1 MSYEDFESTL
11 YGITPTE
18 SETPKQEEPKRTQ
31 EKPVEQIIEPQAQ
44 IDEREEI
51 PLPDAPPEVIRYDS
65 EPSRNVGKIKN
76 ADIYRKRENIQ
87 EEEVLTLPHSS
98 DAERSVI
105 GSMLIDKDACELVC
119 ILLSEEDFYVPAYAT
134 TFKAIRDLQSAGK
147 AVDLVTLVEIL
158 EQRGKIDL
166 VGGMT
171 ALMDLITFVPT
182 AANVKYY
189 SEIVREH
196 SNRRKVIRASGE
208 IIRDAMAGGTDYL
221 KLAQASVEEI
231 EQSKISEVERVGMR
245 AMQAAIE
252 MGDTKAADF
261 STGLKEIDK
270 LLKGGFRR
278 GEVVV
283 VGARPSQGKSSFA
296 MNVTNHF
303 LEQDQ
308 VVYIQ
313 TMDDS
318 EVAFLQRLETRMSLV
333 SGSEIE
339 KYKSSTLGMSF
350 CDEFLKHAEILQKK
364 PLYIDDAAS
373 VTVEYIRAKC
383 KAIKRIEGTIDLVVV
398 DYIGQIDTSTV
409 QNGKRRAGSRA
420 EEVSLVSSK
429 LKILAKELDCVVMV
443 IVQFNRSIDSRQDKR
458 PTMSDLKESGGIEA
472 DANIII
478 CPSLP
483 YKDDPSRDPTETVFY
498 ILKSKG
504 SQTGSIET
512 IRWDGEHYL
521 FYEGEHPANERFK
534 RRKPNNTFTD
544 VPKEEIPEEFT
555 EEEKE

>member
-1 MSYEDFESTL
+1 MTTEQYDDFESML

-18 SETPKQEEPKRTQ
+18 SETPKQEEPKRPQ
-31 EKPVEQIIEPQAQ
+31 EKPVERFIEPQAQ
-44 IDEREEI
+44 IDERDEI
-51 PLPDAPPEVIRYDS
+51 PLPEPPYKPTRYELRQS
-65 EPSRNVGKIKN
+65 GTF
-76 ADIYRKRENIQ
+76 RKQEQ
-87 EEEVLTLPHSS
+87 EETRELPHSV

-105 GSMLIDKDACELVC
+105 GSMLIESDACELVC
-119 ILLSEEDFYVPAYAT
+119 ILLSEEDFYVPAYAA

-147 AVDLVTLVEIL
+147 AVDLVTLAEIL
-158 EQRGKIDL
+158 EQRAEIEL

-171 ALMDLITFVPT
+171 ALLDLIDFVPT

-189 SEIVREH
+189 VEIVKEH
-196 SNRRKVIRASGE
+196 SNRRKVIRASSE
-208 IIRDAMAGGTDYL
+208 IIRDAMEGGNDYL
-221 KLAQASVEEI
+221 KIAQASVEEI
-231 EQSKISEVERVGMR
+231 QQSKINEVERVGMR

-339 KYKSSTLGMSF
+339 KYKSSTMGLSF
-350 CDEFLKHAEILQKK
+350 CDEFLKHAEILQTK
-364 PLYIDDAAS
+364 PLYLDDSPS
-373 VTVEYIRAKC
+373 VTVEYIKEKC

-409 QNGKRRAGSRA
+409 QSGKRKAGSRA

-483 YKDDPSRDPTETVFY
+483 YKDDPSRDPSETVFY

-534 RRKPNNTFTD
+534 RRNKGNPNWAE
-544 VPKEEIPEEFT
+544 VPKEEIPKEFT
-555 EEEKE
+555 EE

>member
-1 MSYEDFESTL
+1 MPYDDFESML

-18 SETPKQEEPKRTQ
+18 SETPKQEEPKRPQ
-31 EKPVEQIIEPQAQ
+31 EKPVERFIEPQAQ
-44 IDEREEI
+44 IDERDEI

-65 EPSRNVGKIKN
+65 ERNSASGMTSHKVQYSK
-76 ADIYRKRENIQ
+76 YENTR
-87 EEEVLTLPHSS
+87 EEEALTLPHSG

-119 ILLSEEDFYVPAYAT
+119 VLLSEEDFYVPAYAT
-134 TFKAIRDLQSAGK
+134 TFKAIKDLQSAGK
-147 AVDLVTLVEIL
+147 AVDLVTLAEIL
-158 EQRGKIDL
+158 EQRNEIEI
-166 VGGMT
+166 VGGII
-171 ALMDLITFVPT
+171 ALTDLITFVPT
-182 AANVKYY
+182 AANVKQYV
-189 SEIVREH
+189 EIVKGH
-196 SNRRKVIRASGE
+196 SNRRKIIRSSGE
-208 IIRDAMAGGTDYL
+208 IIRDAMAGGNDYL
-221 KLAQASVEEI
+221 KIAQASVEEI
-231 EQSKISEVERVGMR
+231 QQSKISEVERVGMR

-261 STGLKEIDK
+261 STGLREVDK

-296 MNVTNHF
+296 MNVTDSF
-303 LEQDQ
+303 LEKNH

-318 EVAFLQRLETRMSLV
+318 EVAFLQRLETKMSLV

-339 KYKSSTLGMSF
+339 RFRSSTMGQSF
-350 CDEFLKHAEILQKK
+350 CLAFMAAAENLQNK
-364 PLYIDDAAS
+364 PLYIDDSPS
-373 VTVEYIRAKC
+373 VTVEYIKAKC

-409 QNGKRRAGSRA
+409 QSGKRKAGSRA

-483 YKDDPSRDPTETVFY
+483 YKDDPARDPTETVFY

-521 FYEGEHPANERFK
+521 FYEGEHPRNERFK
-534 RRKPNNTFTD
+534 RHKPSENGFTD
-544 VPKEEIPEEFT
+544 VPKEEMPEEFK
-555 EEEKE
+555 EE

>member
-1 MSYEDFESTL
+1 MPYDDFESML
-11 YGITPTE
+11 YNEAPEKPIP
-18 SETPKQEEPKRTQ
+18 SRTQ
-31 EKPVEQIIEPQAQ
+31 EKPVERFIEPQAQ
-44 IDEREEI
+44 IDEREEF

-65 EPSRNVGKIKN
+65 ERNSASGMISHKVQHGKYEN
-76 ADIYRKRENIQ
+76 AR
-87 EEEVLTLPHSS
+87 EEEVLTLPHSG

-105 GSMLIDKDACELVC
+105 GSMLIDSDACELVC

-147 AVDLVTLVEIL
+147 AVDLVTLIEIL
-158 EQRGKIDL
+158 EQRSEIEI

-171 ALMDLITFVPT
+171 ALLDLITFVPT
-182 AANVKYY
+182 AANVKHYV
-189 SEIVREH
+189 EIVREH

-221 KLAQASVEEI
+221 KIAQSAVEQVEL
-231 EQSKISEVERVGMR
+231 SKISEVERVGLR

-350 CDEFLKHAEILQKK
+350 CEEFMRHAEILQTK
-364 PLYIDDAAS
+364 PLYLDDSPS
-373 VTVEYIRAKC
+373 VTVEYIKAKC

-409 QNGKRRAGSRA
+409 QSGKRRAGSRA

-458 PTMSDLKESGGIEA
+458 PNMSDLKESGGIEA

-483 YKDDPSRDPTETVFY
+483 YKDDPARDPTETVFY

-534 RRKPNNTFTD
+534 RRKTGNAFTE
-544 VPKEEIPEEFT
+544 VPTEEIPEEFK
-555 EEEKE
+555 EEED